1 MIRYLSYLL
10 VFLFTGIGCI
20 QAQTTDVEKALEQI
34 KDQLEIIS
42 SNTDVELDFNT
53 LLDELTYYF
62 NNPLNLNTANH
73 DDLQNLYLLSELQ
86 INALLSHIEKNG
98 KLVALEELQT
108 VDGFDLK
115 TIRAILPFVKI
126 GAAEYYQPVTFPK
139 LITEGNNV
147 LFVRYQ
153 QVLEEAKGY
162 TAPNTE
168 TNDTSRYL
176 GSPVKLYTRYRY
188 TFSNQLSAGITA
200 EKDAGEEFFNG
211 TQKQG
216 FDFYSAH
223 LFYSGKGLIQK
234 IALGDFQLQYGQGLV
249 LWSGLAY
256 GKSADVMNIKKNAR
270 GMLPYTSVNE
280 NLFMRGVGLSVG
292 KKRLRAD
299 LFFSSNKIDANLS
312 SPDTLTQEDIFT
324 SFQES
329 GYHRTYAELSD
340 KDALRST
347 FAGGHLDYNYK
358 TLKLGVTGYATFFDK
373 NLDASTQLYKQFDFS
388 GDHNTNLGIDY
399 SYAFKNFSFFGE
411 TGLSKN
417 NGLATINGVL
427 ISLDPR
433 VAISVVQR
441 YYKKN
446 YQALL
451 SNALAENSKAANEQ
465 GMYIGLSTRLS
476 RSLSVN
482 AYFDRFKFPWLRFG
496 VDAPSA
502 GYEYIAQVNYVPS
515 KTFEIYGRVKHT
527 TKGENNTDTE
537 SIITPT
543 TNLDQT
549 NYRLHL
555 WYKLSTTLS
564 LANRVEV
571 TKYKIGATDENGFL
585 IYQDISY
592 KPLNSR
598 FTFSLRYALFDSDSY
613 DSRIYTYEQDV
624 LYAYSIPAYYYE
636 GSRFY
641 LVVKCRLTKGVDVWL
656 RYAQTSYANSD
667 ITGSGLDE
675 IESNHKSELKAQI
688 RFSF

>member
-1 MIRYLSYLL
+1 MR
-10 VFLFTGIGCI
+10 FLFISVVFFFTGFGCI

-34 KDQLEIIS
+34 KDQLELIS
-42 SNTDVELDFNT
+42 SNSDQELDFNT

-62 NNPLNLNTANH
+62 NNPLNLDAASH

-98 KLVALEELQT
+98 KLIALEELQT
-108 VDGFDLK
+108 IDGFDLK

-126 GAAEYYQPVTFPK
+126 GTPEYYQSITFPK
-139 LITEGNNV
+139 VISEGKNV
-147 LFVRYQ
+147 LFVRIQ
-153 QVLEEAKGY
+153 QVPEESKGFSAKN
-162 TAPNTE
+162 PE

-176 GSPVKLYTRYRY
+176 GSPLKLYTRYRY

-200 EKDAGEEFFNG
+200 EKDAGEEFFSG
-211 TQKQG
+211 TQNQG

-223 LFYSGKGLIQK
+223 LFYNSKGLVQK
-234 IALGDFQLQYGQGLV
+234 IAVGDFQLQYGQGLV

-270 GMLPYTSVNE
+270 GLLPYTSANE
-280 NLFMRGVGLSVG
+280 NLFMRGVGVSLG
-292 KKRLRAD
+292 KKRLKAD

-358 TLKLGVTGYATFFDK
+358 TLKLGFTGYATYFDK
-373 NLDASTQLYKQFDFS
+373 NLDASTQLYKQFEFS
-388 GDHNTNLGIDY
+388 GDHNTNFGVDY
-399 SYAFKNFSFFGE
+399 SYAIKNFSFFGE

-417 NGLATINGVL
+417 KGLATINGVL

-433 VAISVVQR
+433 VAISIVQR
-441 YYKKN
+441 YYERN

-451 SNALAENSKAANEQ
+451 SNALAENSKTANEQ
-465 GMYIGLSTRLS
+465 GMYFGLSTKLS
-476 RSLSVN
+476 RSLNFN
-482 AYFDRFKFPWLRFG
+482 AYFDRFKFPWLRYG

-502 GYEYIAQVNYVPS
+502 GYEYIAQLNYVPS
-515 KTFEIYGRVKHT
+515 KTVEIYGRVKHT
-527 TKGENNTDTE
+527 TKGENNTDRE
-537 SIITPT
+537 SMITPVT
-543 TNLDQT
+543 DLNQT
-549 NYRLHL
+549 NYRLHV
-555 WYKLSTTLS
+555 WYKLSETLS

-571 TKYKIGATDENGFL
+571 TAYEIGNTDESGFL

-592 KPLNSR
+592 KSLSSR

-641 LVVKCRLTKGVDVWL
+641 LVVKCRVTKGVDVWL
-656 RYAQTSYANSD
+656 RYAQTSYANQD
-667 ITGSGLDE
+667 VIGSGLDE
-675 IESNHKSELKAQI
+675 IDGNHKSELKAQV